1 MFGGETSVERLW
13 LVVNDAAPPGKE
25 LKYARLERERR
36 FLLRVSPAEGVV
48 KTTRIADRY
57 LLGTR
62 LRLRRAIETVT
73 VGGIGERTVYKLTQK
88 VPAPD
93 GGPGLITT
101 LYLDAVEY
109 AVLEQLPAATVHKT
123 RLSVPPL
130 GIDVFEDAL
139 AGLVLAEAE
148 FDDERVARELHT
160 ATRGGGRGDPG
171 PAPHR
176 REPGGDDES
185 RDRGRPGRL
194 RSIRSRSV
202 RNR

>member
-148 FDDERVARELHT
+148 FDD
-160 ATRGGGRGDPG
+160 
-171 PAPHR
+171 
-176 REPGGDDES
+176 DES
-185 RDRGRPGRL
+185 LESFIPPREAVAEVTQDQRLTGGNLAVTTKAEIEAVLADYGLFDRAR
-194 RSIRSRSV
+194 
-202 RNR
+202 